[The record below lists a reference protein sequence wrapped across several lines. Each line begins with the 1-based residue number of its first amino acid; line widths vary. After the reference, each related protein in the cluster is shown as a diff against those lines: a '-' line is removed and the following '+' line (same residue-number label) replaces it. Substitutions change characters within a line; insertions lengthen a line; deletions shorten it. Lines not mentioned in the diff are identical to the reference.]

1 MHDITV
7 SPIMGTLSNWLLIIL
22 RWYPIIWSPNL
33 LFLINQ
39 NVQSLHTT
47 IVGVCKFKVGDSLP
61 KNNKNNYCSTLFSIT
76 SVVWSTH
83 KSYLSKCK
91 DTVLKY
97 YLSKRES
104 HSYEKYLSESPKV
117 SDIKCKSHKII
128 SCTSKNEL
136 YTYLHVC
143 ILWVDRLSAWSVI
156 RFNIGALFRFLELVL
171 YFLCESKKQVNLNLH
186 LFGSAAACYLKI
198 N

>member
-22 RWYPIIWSPNL
+22 RWYPIIWSPNC

-61 KNNKNNYCSTLFSIT
+61 KNNKNNYCSTLFSIA
-76 SVVWSTH
+76 SVVWSTQ

-117 SDIKCKSHKII
+117 YHIKLSVVQVKMNYTHIYMYVYYGLIDYRPGQLSDS
-128 SCTSKNEL
+128 
-136 YTYLHVC
+136 
-143 ILWVDRLSAWSVI
+143 ILEHFSDFWNWCYFFMWV
-156 RFNIGALFRFLELVL
+156 
-171 YFLCESKKQVNLNLH
+171 KKA
-186 LFGSAAACYLKI
+186 S
-198 N
+198 